1 MLTRAATRAALALH
15 RPTPAANAFGNP
27 DYRCRHCGT
36 AWPCRTRTA
45 AESVRRRRQNPG
57 LILAVAAVIVLAGLL
72 AWVVV

>member
-15 RPTPAANAFGNP
+15 RPAAAANAFGNP

-45 AESVRRRRQNPG
+45 AESVTRRREKRG
-57 LILAVAAVIVLAGLL
+57 LILAVAAAIVLAALL
-72 AWVVV
+72 AWAVV